1 MKRLE
6 MPENLNIYKGR
17 LMEQKKYATKI
28 DARKKDATHRGCNT
42 QKNKAK
48 NKGAYLRL
56 QETISILNTVKLQ
69 IGLNSN
75 LHIWATQILLVIK
88 QTAPY
93 NPKICLHILH
103 IVAM

>member
-1 MKRLE
+1 MQR
-6 MPENLNIYKGR
+6 
-17 LMEQKKYATKI
+17 
-28 DARKKDATHRGCNT
+28 RKMQRTEDATQSTHN
-42 QKNKAK
+42 
-48 NKGAYLRL
+48 GAYLCL

-75 LHIWATQILLVIK
+75 LHIWATQILLVMK